1 MYYGDAMGECP
12 MPSTPSLAESAH
24 PLRLPAA
31 GGKARGRGAN
41 SAPPEPAPEVTL
53 PPDECRRRREALGLS
68 LEDLAR
74 RAGRE
79 LRTVERF
86 EAAAVRPRPVTIV
99 ALRNALRRAE
109 AEQAQRGDAP
119 ASPQL

>member
-1 MYYGDAMGECP
+1 MRPDPVPDVA
-12 MPSTPSLAESAH
+12 L
-24 PLRLPAA
+24 
-31 GGKARGRGAN
+31 
-41 SAPPEPAPEVTL
+41 APE
-53 PPDECRRRREALGLS
+53 DCRRRREALGLS

-109 AEQAQRGDAP
+109 LEQAQ
-119 ASPQL
+119 L